1 MDNTNPIINMGIPV
15 VTSPII
21 KTVTISD
28 ELRDQDGFIE
38 VRSPLKTIK
47 QTKRIQRILGKMTRK
62 FLIQCWH
69 PNCVR

>member
-38 VRSPLKTIK
+38 VRSPLITIK
-47 QTKRIQRILGKMTRK
+47 QTKKNPTDIGKNDQEISDVPSTQ
-62 FLIQCWH
+62 IA
-69 PNCVR
+69 